1 MYANIHLPLKRGERR
16 EVLLSL
22 EPMKGVAI
30 LSGGLDST
38 VSLAAATRKMDVVLA
53 LTFDYGQRAARRE
66 REASAKIA
74 RHYRIPHRVVAIWW
88 LAGLTRTA
96 LVNRSAKLPRHE
108 MSERSARAVW
118 VPNRNGVFIEIAA
131 AHAESLGAKR
141 LITGFNR
148 EEAATFPDNSKAY
161 VSAVNRAL
169 SFSTANGVR
178 VVSFTGALD
187 KKEIVKL
194 GRRLGAPLDQI
205 WPCYEGGRTWCRACE
220 SCLRSLRALHG

>member
-1 MYANIHLPLKRGERR
+1 
-16 EVLLSL
+16 
-22 EPMKGVAI
+22 MKGVAV

-38 VSLAAATRKMDVVLA
+38 VSLAAALRRLEVPLA

-66 REASAKIA
+66 REAAAWVA
-74 RHYRIPHRVVAIWW
+74 RRLRVPHRVIPIPW
-88 LAGLTRTA
+88 LARITRTA
-96 LVNRSAKLPRHE
+96 LVDRSAALPRHE
-108 MSERSARAVW
+108 MSERSAKAVW

-131 AHAESLGAKR
+131 AHAESAGATR

-169 SFSTANGVR
+169 SYSTANGVR
-178 VVSFTGALD
+178 VVSYTIDLD
-187 KKEIVKL
+187 KKGIVRL
-194 GRRLGAPLDQI
+194 GRRLRAPLDRI
-205 WPCYEGGRTWCRACE
+205 WPCYEGGRAWCGSCE